1 MSARLVFDED
11 LDPAQLSWA
20 SIERWCSLL
29 NAQCSMLDAQ
39 CLRDLTLSKNC
50 FASRDMARKLARQ

>member
-29 NAQCSMLDAQ
+29 NARCSRLNALFL
-39 CLRDLTLSKNC
+39 CGFAALREV
-50 FASRDMARKLARQ
+50 MAPCEGGYGED